1 METVEINGFLI
12 DEFNQHG
19 LEAGKT
25 QGICPLCSSSRKPEN
40 RKAKCASYDWERGLG
55 TCHNC
60 DSTFQLHTYKRKGKS
75 TREYVKPDTTGYVVS
90 EKIINWFAE
99 RGISEQT
106 LSELKVREGKEYM
119 PQTGKLENA
128 IQFNYYMGMDLIN
141 IKYRDGRK
149 NFKLYKGAEKI
160 FYNINSVVNHDWC
173 VIVEGEMDVLALHEA
188 GIKNVIS
195 VPNGATLNSNNLDY
209 LDNCIDYLDDKE
221 KIILAVDADEPGQAL
236 RNEFI
241 RRLGAEVCYLVDF
254 EGDKDANDY
263 LLKHGKEKLCDVINK
278 ATQVPLEGVSTLR
291 DLENDLL
298 DFVHNGFKPGYQVGL
313 PNFDKIF
320 STYTSQF
327 ITVTGIPSSGKSD
340 FVDQMCV
347 GYNRNYGWKTAFAS
361 PENKPNYLHAHKLI
375 RKTWEGMPTKD
386 DVGTSKWKQVTDH
399 VNDNYFFIDMDRYTL
414 DEVLKKGGELVKRK
428 GIKCLVIDPYNK
440 VRDVNCKT
448 EDVNRYT
455 MEYLT
460 KIEVFAK
467 KYDVLVFIVAHPTK
481 MYKDKDGQ
489 IEEPTMYNIK
499 GGGEWYDASYHGILV
514 HRDYEAKTVKA
525 KVLKVKFQNLGEN
538 GAEAHFT
545 WEPKSGSY
553 IPLATKSGN
562 APTEFWIDINIKG
575 RINRSPEP
583 FHSTDV
589 WKQIYKYYKYYYDKH
604 RKSI

>member
-386 DVGTSKWKQVTDH
+386 DVGTNKWKQVTDH

-553 IPLATKSGN
+553 IPLATDM
-562 APTEFWIDINIKG
+562 AVDEAMPWE
-575 RINRSPEP
+575 
-583 FHSTDV
+583 
-589 WKQIYKYYKYYYDKH
+589 
-604 RKSI
+604 